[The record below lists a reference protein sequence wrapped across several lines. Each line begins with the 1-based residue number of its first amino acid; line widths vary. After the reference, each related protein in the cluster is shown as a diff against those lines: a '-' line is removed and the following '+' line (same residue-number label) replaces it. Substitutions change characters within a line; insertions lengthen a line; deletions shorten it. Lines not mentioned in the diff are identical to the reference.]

1 MKHKL
6 RFATSG
12 SADVFILTLLMLIFL
27 GGCKNRFDKDDE
39 DRQAQAKKGPTQ
51 ISTENGQTVLTLD
64 SPTQNRLGLEVATLA
79 VIVTRAQA
87 TCPAGVLSVQDLA
100 ASRNNY
106 IAMQAQVQKARVEA
120 DVARKEYTRMKTLF
134 EENQN
139 ISEKSL
145 QSAEGTLEAKEADV
159 RAGEQQLTLQVSVA
173 RQEWGSIAAKWAVE
187 GSPELQRI
195 LDQSEVLVQMTM
207 PSGATYGVPKT
218 ISLEIPG
225 GARSEASL
233 LSDFPRVDPR
243 IQGRSLLYRAH
254 ARTGLSPG
262 VNLLA
267 HLSVGSAMKGL
278 IVPTAAVVW
287 SEGKAWVYQQTSVD
301 RFARRAVRTDIAVE
315 RGFFVAEGFS
325 PGDKLVVQGVQALL
339 SEELLLHGQSGGEA
353 DVD

>member
-1 MKHKL
+1 MRHKL
-6 RFATSG
+6 RFAKTSSVG
-12 SADVFILTLLMLIFL
+12 VFIVTVLMLIFL
-27 GGCKNRFDKDDE
+27 GGCRNRFDKDDE
-39 DRQAQAKKGPTQ
+39 DRQAQTKKIPTQ
-51 ISTENGQTVLTLD
+51 ISTENGQTVLILD
-64 SPTQNRLGLEVATLA
+64 SPSQNRLGLEVATLA

-100 ASRNNY
+100 ASRNSY

-120 DVARKEYTRMKTLF
+120 DVARKEYARLKALF
-134 EENQN
+134 EANQN

-145 QSAEGTLEAKEADV
+145 QSAEGTLEAKDTDV
-159 RAGEQQLTLQVSVA
+159 RAGEQQLTLQESVA
-173 RQEWGSIAAKWAVE
+173 RQEWGSVAAKWAVE

-254 ARTGLSPG
+254 AQPGLSPG

-287 SEGKAWVYQQTSVD
+287 SEGKAWVYQQTAAD
-301 RFARRAVRTDIAVE
+301 RFARRAVPTDIPVE

-325 PGDKLVVQGVQALL
+325 PGDKLVVQGAQALL
-339 SEELLLHGQSGGEA
+339 SEELLLHSRGGGET

>member
-6 RFATSG
+6 RFATTG
-12 SADVFILTLLMLIFL
+12 STGVFFVTLLVLIFL
-27 GGCKNRFDKDDE
+27 GGCKNPFDKDDE
-39 DRQAQAKKGPTQ
+39 GRQAQAKKGPTQ

-79 VIVTRAQA
+79 VSVTRAQA
-87 TCPAGVLSVQDLA
+87 TCAAGVLVVQDLA
-100 ASRNNY
+100 ASRNSY
-106 IAMQAQVQKARVEA
+106 IAAQTQVQKARVEA
-120 DVARKEYTRMKTLF
+120 DVARKEYARLKTLF
-134 EENQN
+134 EANQN

-159 RAGEQQLTLQVSVA
+159 RAGEQQLTLQESVA
-173 RQEWGSIAAKWAVE
+173 RQEWGSVAAKWAVE

-207 PSGATYGVPKT
+207 PSDARYGVPKT

-225 GARSEASL
+225 GARAEANL

-243 IQGRSLLYRAH
+243 IQGRSILYRAH
-254 ARTGLSPG
+254 ARPGLSPG

-267 HLSVGSAMKGL
+267 HLSVGSAMRGL
-278 IVPTAAVVW
+278 IVPTSAVVW
-287 SEGKAWVYQQTSVD
+287 SEGKAWVYQQTGTD
-301 RFARRAVRTDIAVE
+301 RFTRRAVPTDIPVE

-325 PGDKLVVQGVQALL
+325 PGDKLVVQGAQALL
-339 SEELLLHGQSGGEA
+339 SEELLLHSQGGGGA